1 MTVYLQLIHMC
12 TMHIAY
18 NSIAYTY
25 IYTVKSRVEAEL
37 TYKPVADKSRNIQR
51 ACRVQ
56 ADSA

>member
-1 MTVYLQLIHMC
+1 MQVITHYLHKMIQLEM
-12 TMHIAY
+12 A
-18 NSIAYTY
+18 S
-25 IYTVKSRVEAEL
+25 TVKSRVEAEL